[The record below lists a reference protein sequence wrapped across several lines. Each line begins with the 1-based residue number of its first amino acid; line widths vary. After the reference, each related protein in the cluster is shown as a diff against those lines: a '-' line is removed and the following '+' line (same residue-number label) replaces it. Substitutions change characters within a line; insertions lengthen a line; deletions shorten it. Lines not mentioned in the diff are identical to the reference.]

1 MEYQS
6 TQELPRVRGCEAVVQ
21 ESLRIVADVHSRT
34 QFDAKA
40 CFSGWFDNQNVWIG
54 GKIVSR
60 VFHLHLV
67 SDATGETLH
76 AVAKAALAQ
85 FQGLSVQE
93 HSYTL
98 VRSRRQLLRAVDY
111 IREHL
116 GLVLFTLVHQEL
128 RLELVNQCTVLSI
141 PYFDVMEGPVGLM
154 RRVFG
159 VHEISRPGGQHEIDQ
174 RYLQRIEA
182 LNYAIQHD
190 DGQAVDDL
198 TDAEVILAGASRTS
212 KTPTCVYLAMRGV
225 RAANV
230 PLVLGI
236 AAPLQLLAYTGPLVV
251 GLWASPERLV
261 QIRRNRLASIGEQT
275 QTDYTDLE
283 KVRSE
288 VTTTRRLYEQQGW
301 PSIDVTRRSVEETAA
316 TILNLLAERRDGR
329 A

>member
-1 MEYQS
+1 M
-6 TQELPRVRGCEAVVQ
+6 
-21 ESLRIVADVHSRT
+21 SR
-34 QFDAKA
+34 
-40 CFSGWFDNQNVWIG
+40 S
-54 GKIVSR
+54 
-60 VFHLHLV
+60 FHLHLV

-85 FQGLSVQE
+85 FEGLNVQE

-98 VRSRRQLLRAVDY
+98 VRSARQLLRAVDY
-111 IREHL
+111 IREHP

-128 RLELVNQCTVLSI
+128 RLELVNQCRLLGL
-141 PYFDVMEGPVGLM
+141 PHFDLMEGPVSLM

-159 VHEISRPGGQHEIDQ
+159 VHETHRPGGQHEIDQ

-190 DGQAVDDL
+190 DGQALDDL
-198 TDAEVILAGASRTS
+198 AGAEVILAGASRSS

-225 RAANV
+225 RAATV
-230 PLVLGI
+230 PLVLGMP
-236 AAPLQLLAYTGPLVV
+236 APPQLLAYTSPLII
-251 GLWASPERLV
+251 GLWASPARLV
-261 QIRRNRLASIGEQT
+261 QIRRNRLATIGEQT

-288 VTTTRRLYEQQGW
+288 VMTTRRLYEQQGW

>member
-1 MEYQS
+1 
-6 TQELPRVRGCEAVVQ
+6 
-21 ESLRIVADVHSRT
+21 
-34 QFDAKA
+34 
-40 CFSGWFDNQNVWIG
+40 
-54 GKIVSR
+54 VSR
-60 VFHLHLV
+60 LFHIHLV

-85 FQGLSVQE
+85 FEGVSVQE

-98 VRSRRQLLRAVDY
+98 VRSERQLLRAVDY
-111 IREHL
+111 IREHA

-128 RLELVNQCTVLSI
+128 RSQLVNHCSLLNV
-141 PYFDVMEGPVGLM
+141 PYFDLMEGPVSHM
-154 RRVFG
+154 QHFFG
-159 VHEISRPGGQHEIDQ
+159 VRESHRPGGQHEIDQ
-174 RYLQRIEA
+174 SYLQRIEA
-182 LNYAIQHD
+182 LNYTIQHD
-190 DGQAVDDL
+190 DGQVLDDL
-198 TDAEVILAGASRTS
+198 GGAEVILVGASRTS

-236 AAPLQLLAYTGPLVV
+236 PTPPQLLAYSGPLVV

-261 QIRRNRLASIGEQT
+261 QIRRNRLATIGEQT
-275 QTDYTDLE
+275 LTDYTDLE
-283 KVRSE
+283 KVRNE
-288 VTTTRRLYEQQGW
+288 VMTTRRLYEQRSW